1 MSHSEDDEPSHSL
14 KRMEQTMLFQRVGAQ
29 ANPNPALHQVLE
41 TDLISQD
48 HWENLDTYAQTMRRD
63 GYVKFPNL
71 LDDLADVISRDDSA
85 FRPNMRMKDFVM
97 PEVNSQ
103 RTMKVLSGTELAN
116 ASPIFF
122 ALYFHHEIREF
133 LSKVVGQ
140 SVHSVQHRSEFMVS
154 NMLSGQGHTHGW
166 HLDDPRYAFVLF
178 LDSPKS
184 SFGGSLEFVPNWRE
198 TCHEKGIDPNVNV
211 ETTLAE
217 MADEVSIFGDDHQKG
232 DAYLLDAGSHLHR
245 VSPLREGGGDRWVVN
260 MAFDD
265 KKHIDFGE
273 TADLLYG

>member
-1 MSHSEDDEPSHSL
+1 MSLHHVSTEAIPS
-14 KRMEQTMLFQRVGAQ
+14 
-29 ANPNPALHQVLE
+29 PALHQVLE
-41 TDLISQD
+41 TDLISDD
-48 HWENLDTYAQTMRRD
+48 HWDNIDNYADTMKRD

-71 LDDLADVISRDDSA
+71 LNDLAQVISQQDTA
-85 FRPNMRMKDFVM
+85 FRPNMRMKDFIM

-122 ALYFHHEIREF
+122 TLYFHHEVRDF
-133 LSKVVGQ
+133 LSKVVGS

-166 HLDDPRYAFVLF
+166 HLDDPQYAFVVF

-184 SFGGSLEFVPNWRE
+184 SFGGALEFVPNWRE
-198 TCHEKGIDPNVNV
+198 LCLEKGIDPNVDV
-211 ETTLAE
+211 EATMQELG
-217 MADEVSIFGDDHQKG
+217 DEITVFGDAHQKG

-245 VSPLREGGGDRWVVN
+245 VAPLQQGGGDRWVVN
-260 MAFDD
+260 MAFDS

-273 TADLLYG
+273 TADVLYG